1 MLLTKVTST
10 MKTRARLDEHA
21 FEQLLAA
28 AYLVQQRREA
38 LPFPATKPPL
48 AISEAERLA
57 AIAEVQAIVHG
68 NRLRLQDRLQLVAE
82 RAQLITGGA
91 GAAIWL
97 LRGSQAVC
105 QLACGELA
113 SSTGQSVAVEGSRLT
128 ACLRDGAV
136 LRCADA
142 KSDPR
147 MSYDALPKAAEGSAV
162 AVPIH
167 YEGRVQGALEVTFAQ
182 PWGF

>member
-10 MKTRARLDEHA
+10 MKTRARLDEQA

-28 AYLVQQRREA
+28 AYLLQQQREA
-38 LPFPATKPPL
+38 LPFPTAKPRRV
-48 AISEAERLA
+48 ISEAERLA
-57 AIAEVQAIVHG
+57 AIADVQAIVHG
-68 NRLRLQDRLQLVAE
+68 DRLGLQGRLQLVAE

-105 QLACGELA
+105 QLACGRLA
-113 SSTGQSVAVEGSRLT
+113 SSTGQSVALEGSRLT

-147 MSYDALPKAAEGSAV
+147 MSYDALPEAAEGSVV

-167 YEGRVQGALEVTFAQ
+167 
-182 PWGF
+182 